1 MSSRSWHQELNTKH
15 VFYIGL
21 GYHERNTICS
31 LGNHRLLYA
40 DDTRLQDLPISK
52 QHLLVIAFVRL
63 NRTSLDWVWWSLEW
77 FLVAR
82 HVGIW
87 TGQVTTPI
95 FLVFRVQIESNNDI
109 YTVLNSIFRG
119 DSPPLS
125 LQHCFL
131 NDTLNIDSIYLSSI
145 YMISLSSPLFI
156 F

>member
-1 MSSRSWHQELNTKH
+1 MSVIPYVRLVIIDCCMQMIQGYKIYPLVNNT
-15 VFYIGL
+15 L
-21 GYHERNTICS
+21 
-31 LGNHRLLYA
+31 
-40 DDTRLQDLPISK
+40 
-52 QHLLVIAFVRL
+52 HLLVIAFVRL